1 MMFRK
6 LALMAIGPLT
16 LAACSSSE
24 RIDGPTGAG
33 KAHVR
38 VLAGTKSTTS
48 VDLIVDGQPVVSGAN
63 FAQVSSAVNVA
74 PGTHTVGFRKTGT
87 TAVLLQ
93 KSYTF
98 GADTNYTIVA
108 FDSSDVINPG
118 VLTDTGAIVAAGK
131 TKLKVVHFAAAA
143 PAIDVW
149 RTQPDFET
157 PTKVMFPFAYR
168 AASSYIESTPGNWTV
183 MVTAQGAANTS
194 TTLYTTGAIAI
205 PVGQS
210 RTVVLLDAAAGGI
223 TSIVLDK

>member
-6 LALMAIGPLT
+6 LALMALGAVA
-16 LAACSSSE
+16 LAACGSE
-24 RIDGPTGAG
+24 KINTPDADG

-38 VLAGTKSTTS
+38 VLTGTKSTAT
-48 VDLIVDGQPVVSGAN
+48 VDLIVDGQPVVSGAT
-63 FAQVSSAVNVA
+63 FGQVSNEIHVA

-87 TAVLLQ
+87 AAVLLQ

-98 GADTNYTIVA
+98 GADTSYTIVA

-149 RTQPDFET
+149 RTQPDFAT

-183 MVTAQGAANTS
+183 TVTAESAPNTS
-194 TTLYTTGAIAI
+194 TSLYTTGAIAI

-210 RTVVLLDAAAGGI
+210 RTVVLLDATGGGI
-223 TSIVLDK
+223 TSITLDK